1 MKNLLTI
8 AGLGPGS
15 PELVT
20 LEALNAAKDSDLI
33 IVPRSHDN
41 SQGVAEKIIL
51 THLPEREAD
60 IIKILF
66 PMIHDVNKR
75 DEIILTQLINIKARL
90 DESHKIFFPV
100 IGDSMLYS
108 TGAYLLDSL
117 RKIYSDIE
125 CKFIP
130 GVSAH
135 SLAASCAKRFLAMSD
150 EILTI
155 IPGTS
160 DPVKIQRALE
170 LADRAAIYKPSSC
183 KNLADIIHSSGSFT
197 KISRVD
203 FAGIP
208 ELERIYEDDN
218 ALENI
223 NNYLSIILLWK

>member
-20 LEALNAAKDSDLI
+20 IEALNSARDSDLI
-33 IVPRSHDN
+33 IVPRSREN

-51 THLPEREAD
+51 THLPERELT
-60 IIKILF
+60 KILF
-66 PMIHDVNKR
+66 PMIHDSNKR
-75 DEIILTQLINIKARL
+75 DEIILTQLMKIKARL
-90 DESHKIFFPV
+90 DDASKIFFPV

-117 RKIYSDIE
+117 RKIHSDIE
-125 CKFIP
+125 CRFIP
-130 GVSAH
+130 GVSAQ

-155 IPGTS
+155 IPGTA
-160 DPVKIQRALE
+160 DPLKIKRALE
-170 LADRAAIYKPSSC
+170 LADRAAIYKPGSC
-183 KNLADIIHSSGSFT
+183 PDLANIIHESGSFT
-197 KISRVD
+197 KIIRVD

-208 ELERIYEDDN
+208 DKEKIYEDN
-218 ALENI
+218 EALTNI

>member
-51 THLPEREAD
+51 THLPERELT
-60 IIKILF
+60 KILF

-90 DESHKIFFPV
+90 DDSRKIFFPV

-160 DPVKIQRALE
+160 DPLKIQRALE
-170 LADRAAIYKPSSC
+170 LTDRAAIYKPSSC
-183 KNLADIIHSSGSFT
+183 KNLAEIINKSGSFT
-197 KISRVD
+197 KIIRVD

-208 ELERIYEDDN
+208 ELERIYEDNN